1 MSSLIK
7 VMTCGSVDD
16 GKSTLLGRLLYETGN
31 IFLDQSSQLEKLN
44 SKYGKS
50 DELIDYSLFL
60 DGLIDE
66 KKQGI
71 TIDLAYKYFTYNKK
85 DFVLIDS
92 PGHQEYT
99 RNTANACTFA
109 DVALIL
115 VDVKNGLTKQSKKH
129 IELVSLFPNIKK
141 VIVCINKID
150 KVNYSV
156 KKVKEISLNIQKF
169 AEDLNLKLDCIIPVS
184 ALYGDNIV
192 KKSQKINFYKGESLL
207 DEIYQ
212 TNTSRSL
219 KNLSSTVLVNSTIKQ
234 KGQDRI
240 VLAKNYYKKIK
251 KNEKFINITSNQ
263 QTVLI
268 NLYKNLGK
276 TDIVNENSSFSF
288 NFKPQINLSSG
299 DILISNDKKQF
310 IKTDSINIKVIW
322 TSQEKPLQSKRY
334 TFKFRQV
341 SEAGFFSKP
350 IVGKYNINDIFDT
363 TVELETE
370 IYISEV
376 SNLYEFSQLIIVD
389 PITNQN
395 VGFGYVNYSLDR
407 GSKIVPFENSK
418 KINPE
423 LKCFWFTG
431 LSGSGKTTLAKELK
445 SHFQN
450 QNINAYILDGDNLRK
465 TINKDLG
472 FTPGHRFENN
482 RRIAHISKILFDSG
496 VIPIVATI
504 SPNQEHR
511 RFARSLYPD
520 GQFIEIFTDSSIEK
534 CVERDIKGLYASSKV
549 INNIT
554 GIGADYDIPIDNEI
568 TLDTENSTTKES
580 FESIL
585 KFLNNE

>member
-16 GKSTLLGRLLYETGN
+16 GKSTLLGRLLFETGN
-31 IFLDQSSQLEKLN
+31 IFLDQSSQLKKLN

-50 DELIDYSLFL
+50 EELIDYSLFL

-92 PGHQEYT
+92 PGHHEYT

-156 KKVKEISLNIQKF
+156 NEVKKISLNIQNF
-169 AEDLNLKLDCIIPVS
+169 AFDLNLKIDCIIPVS
-184 ALYGDNIV
+184 ALHGDNIV
-192 KKSQKINFYKGESLL
+192 KKSQKISSYKGKSLL
-207 DEIYQ
+207 DEIYY

-219 KNLSSTVLVNSTIKQ
+219 KNLNNTVLVNSTIKQ
-234 KGQDRI
+234 KGQDR
-240 VLAKNYYKKIK
+240 VGLAKNYFKKIK
-251 KNEKFINITSNQ
+251 KNQKFININSNQ
-263 QTVLI
+263 QTVLT
-268 NLYKNLGK
+268 NLYKNLDK
-276 TDIVNENSSFSF
+276 TDIVGENSSFSF

-299 DILISNDKKQF
+299 DILISNDKNQF

-322 TSQEKPLQSKRY
+322 TSEEKPIQSRRY

-350 IVGKYNINDIFDT
+350 TVSKYNVNDIFDT

-395 VGFGYVNYSLDR
+395 VGFGYVNYSLER

-418 KINPE
+418 KINPG

-431 LSGSGKTTLAKELK
+431 LSGSGKTTLAIELR
-445 SHFQN
+445 SHFQD
-450 QNINAYILDGDNLRK
+450 QGINAYILDGDNLRK

-496 VIPIVATI
+496 IVPIVATI
-504 SPNQEHR
+504 SPNHEHR
-511 RFARSLYPD
+511 KFARSLYQED
-520 GQFIEIFTDSSIEK
+520 QFIEIYTNSSIDK
-534 CVERDIKGLYASSKV
+534 CIERDVKGLYSSRKI

-554 GIGADYDIPIDNEI
+554 GIGANYDKPIDNEV
-568 TLDTENSTTKES
+568 TLDTENETTKES
-580 FESIL
+580 LDNIL
-585 KFLNNE
+585 KFLNDK